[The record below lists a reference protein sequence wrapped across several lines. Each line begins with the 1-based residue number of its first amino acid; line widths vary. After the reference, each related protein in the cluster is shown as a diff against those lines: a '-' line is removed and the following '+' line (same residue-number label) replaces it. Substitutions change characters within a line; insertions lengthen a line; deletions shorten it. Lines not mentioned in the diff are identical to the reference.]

1 MDKDKETIAAELAD
15 IEEARLRGEL
25 QKEEA
30 QQLASQVW
38 DGGSI
43 PLPIL
48 PELPKSPTDDPNY
61 YVPGIIDFNYRE
73 LTDEERIRH
82 AVKDMEV
89 IYASEEAPKMPS
101 QTPRFVKAYLWNTPD
116 YYKPAYSQ
124 AGFPAAATQMNDVS
138 FRHPNNLYFPAK
150 LNAQIVGPSG
160 VGKNGLPFIFNA
172 LLADLM
178 DESHENME
186 KEVEIKEHNNL
197 LGSNDKR
204 KAQPDNLVQRI
215 VFPNTTTPALAK
227 QMKQNHGLPCFMEAK
242 EIEDLHCFKNG
253 AGGISPLVL
262 LREADDRD
270 GKIRQRRVGEKSV
283 TVDVPLFL
291 NYCVSTTPDGA
302 HDFFKRDM
310 VKGALNRQEVAFI
323 PDQPIGAKE
332 EKYKPYDERYTKRLL
347 PFINNLKKARE
358 HADEEGH
365 IVCKQA
371 IKLAEELKDEC
382 AAYVQT
388 TFDRTWDNLTHRG
401 LTHAFLKACVLY
413 VANGCKWE
421 PAIESFIRWSFHYC
435 LWSKLHVFGD
445 KVREAENKVKYSK
458 PGKPNLLLL
467 IASNIFTINDA
478 ITMRKN
484 QGMDDSMNATKN
496 MINVWVNR
504 NWIKRLSDGRFE
516 KLEYKHYL

>member
-1 MDKDKETIAAELAD
+1 MMNNENEMKVAE
-15 IEEARLRGEL
+15 
-25 QKEEA
+25 QA
-30 QQLASQVW
+30 QFL
-38 DGGSI
+38 I
-43 PLPIL
+43 PLPT
-48 PELPKSPTDDPNY
+48 EADAQPKRKPIAD
-61 YVPGIIDFNYRE
+61 IDFNYRD
-73 LTDEERIRH
+73 LSDEERISR

-89 IYASEEAPKMPS
+89 IYASYEPPKMPK
-101 QTPRFVKAYLWNTPD
+101 QIPRFVKAYLWNTPSH
-116 YYKPAYSQ
+116 YLSGFSQ
-124 AGFPAAATQMNDVS
+124 AGFPAAATLMDDVT
-138 FRHPNNLYFPAK
+138 FRHPNNLYYPAK
-150 LNAQIVGPSG
+150 LNADVVGDSG

-178 DESHENME
+178 VESHDNME
-186 KEVEIKEHNNL
+186 REVEIKEQNSL
-197 LGSNDKR
+197 LGINSKK
-204 KAQPDNLVQRI
+204 KAQPKDLIQRI
-215 VFPNTTTPALAK
+215 VFPNTTTPALAN

-242 EIEDLHCFKNG
+242 EIEDLYCFKNG

-291 NYCVSTTPDGA
+291 NYCVSTTPEGA
-302 HDFFKRDM
+302 QDFFKRDM
-310 VKGALNRQEVAFI
+310 LKGALNRQEIAYI
-323 PDQPIGAKE
+323 PPQPIGSDE
-332 EKYKPYDERYTKRLL
+332 PEYKPYDERYTRRLQ
-347 PFINNLKKARE
+347 PFIDNLRKARE
-358 HADEEGH
+358 HADDNGQ

-371 IKLAEELKDEC
+371 IALHKQLKKEC

-421 PAIESFIRWSFHYC
+421 PAIETFIRFSFHYC
-435 LWSKLHVFGD
+435 LWSKFFVFGD
-445 KVREAENKVKYSK
+445 KIREAEKKVQYSK

-467 IASNIFTINDA
+467 ITSNVFTLSDA

-484 QGMDDSMNATKN
+484 QGMDDSISATKN

-504 NWIKRLSDGRFE
+504 KWIMRLSDGRFE
-516 KLEYKHYL
+516 KMEYKV